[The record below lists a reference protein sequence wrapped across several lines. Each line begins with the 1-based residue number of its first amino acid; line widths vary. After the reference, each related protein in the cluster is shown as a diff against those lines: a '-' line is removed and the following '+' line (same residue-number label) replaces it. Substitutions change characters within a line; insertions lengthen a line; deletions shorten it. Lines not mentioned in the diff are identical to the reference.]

1 LQETVVWRYETDEEP
16 KRKHHWKNEWA
27 GTVVVHGVVISKCP
41 SGLTRSEAED
51 MLNTGI
57 PWSSPKWRNPYP
69 QRIYAVRE
77 GVVYRATPTNPGVS
91 YHGFPEL
98 IDSLPP
104 DRELRN
110 ELLARAKIEGREV
123 EVAAWLQS

>member
-1 LQETVVWRYETDEEP
+1 MWRYETDEEP
-16 KRKHHWKNEWA
+16 KRKHHWNNDQA

-41 SGLTRSEAED
+41 SGLTRSEAEV

-77 GVVYRATPTNPGVS
+77 GVVYRAKYTPKNICVEIGRQEVLVYREDGTP
-91 YHGFPEL
+91 PED
-98 IDSLPP
+98 DSVRSMNVVTPASSNAP
-104 DRELRN
+104 SF
-110 ELLARAKIEGREV
+110 ARA
-123 EVAAWLQS
+123 